1 MLREKVIFDTNFLLE
16 KRMKNFFGKQNEL
29 IKFNAIS
36 EIIIPD
42 MVMGE
47 LTEKYKRIFRDEKN
61 KFDKQALPNVLTH
74 NISSINIEESI
85 QSLIDNIKV
94 NYEIIELNNPNIL
107 YEMKELALKK
117 APPFVV
123 DDGSDKG
130 FKDAYIYFTVLEYF
144 QNIDDQY
151 VFFATNDKLFK
162 EAFKDNPNIKVIENY
177 DEFVKQSVSEFY
189 DDYFIEKLNQFII
202 DLGTLPIKSEIKKE
216 NIINHSTNEDDNK
229 IITISIDDKNYLIEI
244 DSGEILSCEFED
256 LEW

>member
-1 MLREKVIFDTNFLLE
+1 MEKVIFDTNFLLE

-29 IKFNAIS
+29 IKFDAVS

-61 KFDKQALPNVLTH
+61 KFNKQALPNVLEH
-74 NISSINIEESI
+74 NINSINIEDSI
-85 QSLIDNIKV
+85 GCLIQNIKV
-94 NYEIIELNNPNIL
+94 SYEVIELNNPNIL

-117 APPFVV
+117 APPFVP

-144 QNIDDQY
+144 QSIDDQY
-151 VFFATNDKLFK
+151 LFFATNDKLFK

-177 DEFVKQSVSEFY
+177 DEFIKQSASEFY
-189 DDYFIEKLNQFII
+189 DDYFIDKLNNFISE
-202 DLGTLPIKSEIKKE
+202 LGTLPIRSIVKQE
-216 NIINHSTNEDDNK
+216 NIINYFISDDNNK
-229 IITISIDDKNYLIEI
+229 IITINIDDKNYLIEV
-244 DSGEILSCEFED
+244 DSGEILSCELED
-256 LEW
+256 LE